1 MMLEVVSCACG
12 NPARWAARTVV
23 LGMMLVLPC
32 RSLSAQAI
40 QLEWDAV
47 PLRAALLEFAAAQHL
62 DIVFSER
69 QVDGRRVSCS
79 YAGDSVAEAMA
90 CLISGHGLRA
100 ERVRRRQFVLL
111 SGSDAPTASIRGFV
125 SDGATGEP
133 LPRAHVY
140 VPRLRIGAVTNEAGY
155 FALASLPPGNFL
167 IRVSYVG
174 FAPLD
179 TTLEAGKAASRLALL
194 AVSVQDGELVVE
206 AERSLAEP
214 GLLDVPVRALRTFPA
229 FPGEPDLLQALQWLP
244 GVRRAG
250 SAFSGIIV
258 RGGQPDQNLYLL
270 DGAPVYHP
278 WHAFSLISLF
288 QPETFK
294 QIRLYQG
301 SFPAEYGG
309 RLSAVLD
316 AELRDGGRGESR
328 ALVAIGALSGRF
340 IVEQPLGRGVS
351 VMASGRR
358 SYLDRILGTRHAVE
372 EAGVRDTLRTG
383 YYFYDLSGKVTWRL
397 SERNRLSVS
406 AYSGNDVFD
415 VRLPFELSPDIR
427 SWLKPASL
435 FFEIDTHWGTSLVS
449 ARHQFLYS
457 DRLFL
462 TATGYVSRY
471 RADEGIVIRPAESS
485 SVRSDYAVDLRD
497 AGLKLDVDYYPGLAH
512 RVRAGLRLVARSFFS
527 SLDAHVQRSP
537 GSVDLSADESDV
549 GALELV
555 AYLQDVWQPVPG
567 LEVRPGLRASTLRGG
582 SLVGLAP
589 RLGLQY
595 TSGAVTWRAS
605 AGRHIQYLHRI
616 RDRHSLLYDLVSTRW
631 VAAAGAVE
639 PSTSINI
646 SAGLERRTASGVV
659 ASADAYLHRAAGVLL
674 PRDVFQFK
682 DGLEGPGIEVGTLL
696 GQYARGSARAYGLE
710 LVLRREAGPWQGW
723 FSYGLGRSETRAPG
737 AGYRPIRFDVPQ
749 EMRSALARSLGAWTF
764 SFAAIW
770 RTGLPLTVP
779 VARYAIG
786 SPLDEEPTRYLYRP
800 AVNNGR
806 LPPYLRFD
814 VLGAYEFDWT
824 WAHLRFQVQ
833 AYNFTNRRNVINRI
847 YQPDDAGSVAE
858 RDRRGLPIL
867 PLFEIRATF

>member
-1 MMLEVVSCACG
+1 MMLAAISYACG
-12 NPARWAARTVV
+12 NPAGWAMRT
-23 LGMMLVLPC
+23 LVLAMVLASPY
-32 RSLSAQAI
+32 RTSSAQAI
-40 QLEWDAV
+40 RLEFDDV
-47 PLRAALLEFAAAQHL
+47 PLRAALLDLAATQHV
-62 DIVFSER
+62 DVVFSER
-69 QVDGRRVSCS
+69 QVDGRTASCS
-79 YAGDSVAEAMA
+79 YIGDSFTEAIE
-90 CLISGHGLRA
+90 CLLSGQGLRA

-111 SGSDAPTASIRGFV
+111 SRSAPSTAAIRGFV
-125 SDGATGEP
+125 SDIATDEP
-133 LPRAHVY
+133 LPGAHVY

-155 FALASLPPGNFL
+155 FALPALPPGAFTV
-167 IRVSYVG
+167 RVSYVG
-174 FAPLD
+174 YAPLD
-179 TTLEAGKAASRLALL
+179 TTLEAGEAAEQLAL
-194 AVSVQDGELVVE
+194 AKVSVQEGELVVE
-206 AERSLAEP
+206 AARSLAEP

-244 GVRRAG
+244 GVRKAG

-301 SFPAEYGG
+301 SFPAEFGG

-316 AELRDGGRGESR
+316 AELRDGSRGESR
-328 ALVAIGALSGRF
+328 ALVAIGALSARF
-340 IVEQPLGRGVS
+340 IVEQPLGRGIS

-358 SYLDRILGTRHAVE
+358 SYLDRLVGTRHAVE
-372 EAGVRDTLRTG
+372 ESGVRDTLRTG
-383 YYFYDLSGKVTWRL
+383 YYFYDLSGKLTWRA

-449 ARHQFLYS
+449 VRHQFLYS

-462 TATGYVSRY
+462 TATGYLSRY

-497 AGLKLDVDYYPGLAH
+497 TGVKLDVDYYPALAH
-512 RVRAGLRLVARSFFS
+512 RIRAGLRLVARSFFS
-527 SLDAHVQRSP
+527 GLDAYVQRSP
-537 GSVDLSADESDV
+537 GSVEVTADESDV
-549 GALELV
+549 RALEMV
-555 AYLQDVWQPVPG
+555 AYVQDVWQPVPG

-582 SLVGLAP
+582 ALVGLAP

-595 TSGAVTWRAS
+595 TSGVLTYRAS

-631 VAAAGAVE
+631 VAAAGAVD
-639 PSTSINI
+639 PSTSLNF

-659 ASADAYLHRAAGVLL
+659 ASADAYLHRAADVLL

-723 FSYGLGRSETRAPG
+723 FSYGIGRSETRAPG
-737 AGYRPIRFDVPQ
+737 EGYRPVRFDVPQ
-749 EMRSALARSLGAWTF
+749 EMRSALGRSLGAWTF
-764 SFAAIW
+764 SFAAVW

-800 AVNNGR
+800 TVNNGR

-814 VLGAYEFDWT
+814 VLAAYEFDWN
-824 WAHLRFQVQ
+824 WAHLRLQLQ
-833 AYNFTNRRNVINRI
+833 AYNATNRRNVINRI
-847 YQPDDAGSVAE
+847 YEPDDAGSVVV

-867 PLFEIRATF
+867 PLFEIQATF